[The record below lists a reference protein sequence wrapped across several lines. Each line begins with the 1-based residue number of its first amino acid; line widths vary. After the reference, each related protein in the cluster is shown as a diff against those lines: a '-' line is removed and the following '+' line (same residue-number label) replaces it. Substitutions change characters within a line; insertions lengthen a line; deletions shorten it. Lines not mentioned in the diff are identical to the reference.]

1 MAEIN
6 GITLQ
11 TAKQVIP
18 KIYAY
23 TTPEVRKHDGW
34 LKIGYT
40 EQDDVLDRIKQQCN
54 TIDVEGKYEWSGNA
68 TFENSNDTFTDKMFH
83 AYLVKQGYEKI
94 PNKEWIKIGVSE
106 GKLKFYEFRENRG
119 ILSQGNGV
127 ISYDLRPEQKAAVEY
142 TSNYFSKHPEC
153 EFLWNCK
160 PRFGKTL
167 ATYDLCKTVK
177 AKKVLIVTNR
187 PSTATSWYADYEKFL
202 GTESGYRFV
211 STDQNIKDKPLV
223 LTRDEYES
231 FNRNN
236 PTKKAN
242 LIEFMSLQDMKGSVY
257 FGGTFDKLE
266 AERREHWDLL
276 VIDEAHEGV
285 DTYKTDR
292 AFDNIRRDC
301 TLHLT
306 GTPFKQIAGNKFAN
320 DAIFNWTYAGE
331 QNAKESWNEESA
343 NPYFDLPKL
352 TMFTYQMSDIVRE
365 KVSKGMNLDDT
376 TADFAFDLN
385 EFFATNESGR
395 FIHDD
400 AVNKFLDA
408 LATQEKF
415 PFSTPELRDELKHT
429 FWVLNR
435 VNSAVAL
442 AKKLKAHP
450 VFKDYEIVSVAGDG
464 RIDEDDDTKNKKAY
478 AKVIDAI
485 HKHDKTITLSVGQ
498 LTTGVTVPEWTA
510 VLMLSNIST
519 PSLYMQAA
527 FRAQNPC
534 LFKNGSEYKRKE
546 NSYIFDFD
554 PARTLDIYEQFANN
568 LKLSTVDGR
577 GTKKEHEDNIK
588 ELLNFFPVYGEDKEG
603 KMIELDAKQ
612 VLKIPRKIR
621 STEVVRRGFMSNFL
635 FKDIGTVFSA
645 PKAVLDILNQ
655 FTPAEDSK
663 SRKKDENPM
672 DDIDDV
678 TLNEDGEVEIAQEIV
693 IGQAKDIFGSKIY
706 ESRPVE
712 QVQTILE
719 NTVKKE
725 ETDEI
730 INKVDKM
737 SETLNKSVEEYV
749 IAPMIT
755 KTEEALN
762 QTMRKSEKNELEN
775 TLKKKAND
783 IIVSKVEDYK
793 QNSRLIDINMNKDL
807 ENATS
812 VEEKETIRDT
822 YKTIKEEAVQNMQ
835 KAISDDLASF
845 VQNAAEESV
854 KKVNESIQNEKKRKI
869 EDDVRD
875 HLRGFTRTIPSFLM
889 AYGDMDVTLETFDTI
904 IPDNVFK
911 EVTSITLD
919 EFRFLRDGGDYT
931 DEDGNTKHFNGN
943 IFDAMVFNDSITEFV
958 ELKDKLADYFDESI
972 PEDIFDYIPPQKT
985 NQIFTPKKIVKQ
997 MVDLLEQENPGC
1009 FDDPDK
1015 TFIDLYMKSGL
1026 YVTEIVKKLYNSPK
1040 LIELYPDSESR
1051 LKHIFAKQVYG
1062 LAPTEIIYQI
1072 VLSFVFGF
1080 DHKHSIIKEHNLR
1093 YLDALPYVEAGT
1105 LSEKLDELFG
1115 GNNNA

>member
-1 MAEIN
+1 MKNRFIIAVIST
-6 GITLQ
+6 TLLLSVC
-11 TAKQVIP
+11 AC
-18 KIYAY
+18 A
-23 TTPEVRKHDGW
+23 
-34 LKIGYT
+34 
-40 EQDDVLDRIKQQCN
+40 
-54 TIDVEGKYEWSGNA
+54 
-68 TFENSNDTFTDKMFH
+68 NSKEKKDEKVVHKKKETME
-83 AYLVKQGYEKI
+83 VKQDA
-94 PNKEWIKIGVSE
+94 VS
-106 GKLKFYEFRENRG
+106 L
-119 ILSQGNGV
+119 
-127 ISYDLRPEQKAAVEY
+127 PE
-142 TSNYFSKHPEC
+142 
-153 EFLWNCK
+153 
-160 PRFGKTL
+160 
-167 ATYDLCKTVK
+167 
-177 AKKVLIVTNR
+177 
-187 PSTATSWYADYEKFL
+187 
-202 GTESGYRFV
+202 
-211 STDQNIKDKPLV
+211 
-223 LTRDEYES
+223 
-231 FNRNN
+231 
-236 PTKKAN
+236 
-242 LIEFMSLQDMKGSVY
+242 
-257 FGGTFDKLE
+257 E
-266 AERREHWDLL
+266 AE
-276 VIDEAHEGV
+276 
-285 DTYKTDR
+285 TK
-292 AFDNIRRDC
+292 
-301 TLHLT
+301 
-306 GTPFKQIAGNKFAN
+306 P
-320 DAIFNWTYAGE
+320 
-331 QNAKESWNEESA
+331 
-343 NPYFDLPKL
+343 
-352 TMFTYQMSDIVRE
+352 
-365 KVSKGMNLDDT
+365 
-376 TADFAFDLN
+376 
-385 EFFATNESGR
+385 
-395 FIHDD
+395 
-400 AVNKFLDA
+400 
-408 LATQEKF
+408 
-415 PFSTPELRDELKHT
+415 
-429 FWVLNR
+429 
-435 VNSAVAL
+435 
-442 AKKLKAHP
+442 
-450 VFKDYEIVSVAGDG
+450 VAGDG

-672 DDIDDV
+672 DAIDDV

-706 ESRPVE
+706 ESKPVE

-737 SETLNKSVEEYV
+737 SETLNKSVEEHV

-807 ENATS
+807 EKAKS

-822 YKTIKEEAVQNMQ
+822 YKTIKEEAVQDMQ

-845 VQNAAEESV
+845 VQDAAEESV

-875 HLRGFTRTIPSFLM
+875 HLRGFTCTIPSFLM
-889 AYGDMDVTLETFDTI
+889 AYGDNDVTLETFDTI

-958 ELKDKLADYFDESI
+958 VLKDKLADYFDESI

-985 NQIFTPKKIVKQ
+985 NQIFTPK
-997 MVDLLEQENPGC
+997 
-1009 FDDPDK
+1009 
-1015 TFIDLYMKSGL
+1015 TH
-1026 YVTEIVKKLYNSPK
+1026 
-1040 LIELYPDSESR
+1040 LI
-1051 LKHIFAKQVYG
+1051 
-1062 LAPTEIIYQI
+1062 
-1072 VLSFVFGF
+1072 
-1080 DHKHSIIKEHNLR
+1080 N
-1093 YLDALPYVEAGT
+1093 
-1105 LSEKLDELFG
+1105 
-1115 GNNNA
+1115 